1 MEEVAVILCDSLP
14 SELLLD
20 KAYLIL
26 KFLFKKIH
34 LSAFERW
41 TVCHQ
46 IRCFILFVF
55 WGSLQFF
62 VFITS
67 VG

>member
-1 MEEVAVILCDSLP
+1 VDLLRSEETGAWRGSSGSLP

-26 KFLFKKIH
+26 KFLFIKID

-41 TVCHQ
+41 TSLSL
-46 IRCFILFVF
+46 RPGALFC
-55 WGSLQFF
+55 LFF
-62 VFITS
+62 
-67 VG
+67 GGA